1 MEMDLLLKTPN
12 ALDLLFKGI
21 AIGSLS
27 NKQEFQIGFD
37 CVVKF

>member
-27 NKQEFQIGFD
+27 NNNKQEFQIGF
-37 CVVKF
+37 